1 MAVEPSPG
9 LTEFPRSPL
18 DGAPARTLSRLTA
31 RLSCSEATET
41 AAVRAKIMHRM
52 SVVMPLISLACACIT
67 YVFVLYVVPLPG
79 PTPPAAQRGSAL
91 IGAVAGIA
99 VCWIICEAWG
109 RRVARPTRRW
119 LDRGGEPDATE
130 RLVTVRLPLY
140 EARNTLVVWTVAG
153 AAYGAVEVAVGGSV
167 AAGALIMGLV
177 ALGGLSASALSYL
190 AVEWIV
196 RPATAL
202 ALQSDPPDRPMLP
215 GVATRIYLAWEFGT
229 AVAVCGA
236 VVVAIAYLAGAGI
249 SPKRM
254 AETVIFLGGL
264 GLTVGLVTLLA
275 AIHSVV
281 HPLRAVRKAM
291 ARVEAGG
298 TDVVM
303 AVDDGSEVGL
313 LQAGFNRMLAGLR
326 ERDRVR
332 DLFGRHVGEEVA
344 RSAIGR
350 GLEFGGETRDAAVL
364 FVDLIGSTA
373 FVADH
378 DPRQV
383 VETLNRFF
391 GVVVEVVTIY
401 GGWVNKFEGDAA
413 LCVFGA
419 PSEHPQAAAA
429 ALAAARELRRQLA
442 GEVDGLDA
450 AIGLSAG
457 PVVAGNIG
465 AAQRYEYTV
474 IGDPV
479 NEAARLTEL
488 AKSDPCRLLASEEI
502 VLRGGARELSR
513 WRLGDPFPLR
523 GRPGPTRVASPVE
536 A

>member
-1 MAVEPSPG
+1 M
-9 LTEFPRSPL
+9 R
-18 DGAPARTLSRLTA
+18 
-31 RLSCSEATET
+31 
-41 AAVRAKIMHRM
+41 RM
-52 SVVMPLISLACACIT
+52 SLVLPVVNLACAVIT
-67 YVFVLYVVPLPG
+67 YVFVVYVVPLPG
-79 PTPPAAQRGSAL
+79 AAPPSSGRGIDLIGSAV
-91 IGAVAGIA
+91 GVAI
-99 VCWIICEAWG
+99 CWIVCHMWG
-109 RRVARPTRRW
+109 LRVARPMRAW
-119 LDRGGEPDATE
+119 LDRGGDPDEAE
-130 RLVTVRLPLY
+130 RLQTVRLPLY
-140 EARNTLVVWTVAG
+140 EARNTLVVWALAG
-153 AAYGAVEVAVGGSV
+153 AVYGPLDVAVGGSA
-167 AAGALIMGLV
+167 AAGVLISGMV
-177 ALGGLSASALSYL
+177 VLGGLSASALSYL

-215 GVATRIYLAWEFGT
+215 GIATRIYLAWEFGT

-254 AETVIFLGGL
+254 AETVIFLGAI

-281 HPLRAVRKAM
+281 DPLRAVRKAM
-291 ARVEAGG
+291 ARVEAGE
-298 TDVVM
+298 TDVIM
-303 AVDDGSEVGL
+303 TVDDASEVGL

-378 DPRQV
+378 DPGDV

-391 GVVVEVVTIY
+391 GIVVDVVTVY

-429 ALAAARELRRQLA
+429 ALAAARELRRRLT

-488 AKSDPCRLLASEEI
+488 AKANPARLLASEEI
-502 VLRGGARELSR
+502 VLRAGERELSR

-536 A
+536 PRSPDVLRSVEAERADGLGPVGA

>member
-1 MAVEPSPG
+1 
-9 LTEFPRSPL
+9 
-18 DGAPARTLSRLTA
+18 
-31 RLSCSEATET
+31 
-41 AAVRAKIMHRM
+41 
-52 SVVMPLISLACACIT
+52 
-67 YVFVLYVVPLPG
+67 
-79 PTPPAAQRGSAL
+79 
-91 IGAVAGIA
+91 
-99 VCWIICEAWG
+99 
-109 RRVARPTRRW
+109 
-119 LDRGGEPDATE
+119 
-130 RLVTVRLPLY
+130 
-140 EARNTLVVWTVAG
+140 
-153 AAYGAVEVAVGGSV
+153 
-167 AAGALIMGLV
+167 
-177 ALGGLSASALSYL
+177 
-190 AVEWIV
+190 
-196 RPATAL
+196 
-202 ALQSDPPDRPMLP
+202 
-215 GVATRIYLAWEFGT
+215 
-229 AVAVCGA
+229 
-236 VVVAIAYLAGAGI
+236 
-249 SPKRM
+249 
-254 AETVIFLGGL
+254 
-264 GLTVGLVTLLA
+264 
-275 AIHSVV
+275 
-281 HPLRAVRKAM
+281 M

-303 AVDDGSEVGL
+303 PVDDGSEVGL

-350 GLEFGGETRDAAVL
+350 GHEFGGETRDAAVL

-373 FVADH
+373 FVAHH
-378 DPRQV
+378 DPREV

-391 GVVVEVVTIY
+391 GIVVEVVTLY

-419 PSEHPQAAAA
+419 PSEHPHAAAA
-429 ALAAARELRRQLA
+429 ALAAARELRHRLA
-442 GEVDGLDA
+442 GEVDGLES

-488 AKSDPCRLLASEEI
+488 AKLNPCRLLASEEI
-502 VLRGGARELSR
+502 VLRAGEHELSR

-523 GRPGPTRVASPVE
+523 GRPGPTRVASPIE

>member
-1 MAVEPSPG
+1 
-9 LTEFPRSPL
+9 
-18 DGAPARTLSRLTA
+18 
-31 RLSCSEATET
+31 
-41 AAVRAKIMHRM
+41 
-52 SVVMPLISLACACIT
+52 MPVINLACAFIT
-67 YVFVLYVVPLPG
+67 YVFVVYVVPLPG
-79 PTPPAAQRGSAL
+79 SAPPAAERGNAL
-91 IGAVAGIA
+91 VGTIAGIA
-99 VCWIICEAWG
+99 VCWVACEAWG
-109 RRVARPTRRW
+109 IRVARPMRTW
-119 LDRGGEPDATE
+119 LHRGGDPDDAE
-130 RLVTVRLPLY
+130 RLQTVRLPLY
-140 EARNTLVVWTVAG
+140 EARNTLVVWAAAG
-153 AAYGAVEVAVGGSV
+153 TAYAALDVAVGGSV
-167 AAGALIMGLV
+167 AAGLLIIGLV

-190 AVEWIV
+190 AVERIV

-202 ALQSDPPDRPMLP
+202 ALQADPPGRPMLP
-215 GVATRIYLAWEFGT
+215 GIATRIYLAWEFGT

-254 AETVIFLGGL
+254 AATVIFLGAIA
-264 GLTVGLVTLLA
+264 LTVGLVTLLA
-275 AIHSVV
+275 AIQSVV
-281 HPLRAVRKAM
+281 HPLRAVRRAM
-291 ARVEAGG
+291 AEVETGE

-303 AVDDGSEVGL
+303 PVDDGSEVGL
-313 LQAGFNRMLAGLR
+313 LQAGFNRMVAGLR

-344 RSAIGR
+344 RSALGR
-350 GLEFGGETRDAAVL
+350 GLTLGGETRDAAVL

-378 DPRQV
+378 EPRDV

-391 GVVVEVVTIY
+391 GIVVDVVTGY

-429 ALAAARELRRQLA
+429 ALAAARELHRRLV
-442 GEVDGLDA
+442 GEVDGLAA

-488 AKSDPCRLLASEEI
+488 AKENPCRLLASEEI
-502 VLRGGARELSR
+502 VSRAGEGELSR
-513 WRLGDPFPLR
+513 WRLGNPFPLR
-523 GRPGPTRVASPVE
+523 GRPGTTRVASPAE

>member
-1 MAVEPSPG
+1 M
-9 LTEFPRSPL
+9 R
-18 DGAPARTLSRLTA
+18 
-31 RLSCSEATET
+31 
-41 AAVRAKIMHRM
+41 RM
-52 SVVMPLISLACACIT
+52 SRVLPVLNLACAVIT
-67 YVFVLYVVPLPG
+67 YVFVVYVVPLPG
-79 PTPPAAQRGSAL
+79 GAPPSSGRGIDLIGSA
-91 IGAVAGIA
+91 VFVGI
-99 VCWIICEAWG
+99 CWIVCHRWG
-109 RRVARPTRRW
+109 LRVARPMKAW
-119 LDRGGEPDATE
+119 LDRGGDPSAGE
-130 RLVTVRLPLY
+130 RLQTVRLPLY
-140 EARNTLVVWTVAG
+140 EARNTLVVWALAGVVYGPLDVAI
-153 AAYGAVEVAVGGSV
+153 GGSA
-167 AAGALIMGLV
+167 AAGVLISGMV
-177 ALGGLSASALSYL
+177 VLGGLSASALSYL

-202 ALQSDPPDRPMLP
+202 ALGCDPPDRPMLP
-215 GVATRIYLAWEFGT
+215 GIATRIYLAWEFGT

-236 VVVAIAYLAGAGI
+236 VVVAIAYLAGAGM

-254 AETVIFLGGL
+254 AETVIFLGAI
-264 GLTVGLVTLLA
+264 GLTVGLLTLLA

-281 HPLRAVRKAM
+281 DPLRAVRKAM
-291 ARVEAGG
+291 ARVEAGETG
-298 TDVVM
+298 VVM
-303 AVDDGSEVGL
+303 TVDDASEVGL

-350 GLEFGGETRDAAVL
+350 GLQFGGETRDAAVL

-378 DPRQV
+378 EPRDV

-391 GVVVEVVTIY
+391 GIVVEVVTVY

-419 PSEHPQAAAA
+419 PSEHPHAAAA
-429 ALAAARELRRQLA
+429 ALAAARELRRRLR

-488 AKSDPCRLLASEEI
+488 AKANPARLLASEEI
-502 VLRGGARELSR
+502 VLRAGDRELSR

-536 A
+536 PQSADILRPVKAQGADGLGPAGA

>member
-1 MAVEPSPG
+1 M
-9 LTEFPRSPL
+9 R
-18 DGAPARTLSRLTA
+18 
-31 RLSCSEATET
+31 
-41 AAVRAKIMHRM
+41 RM
-52 SVVMPLISLACACIT
+52 SIVLPILNLACAVIT
-67 YVFVLYVVPLPG
+67 YVFVVYVVPLPG
-79 PTPPAAQRGSAL
+79 AAPPAAERGLDLIGSA
-91 IGAVAGIA
+91 IGIA
-99 VCWIICEAWG
+99 ICWTACHWWG
-109 RRVARPTRRW
+109 LHVARPMRAW
-119 LDRGGEPDATE
+119 LDRGGEPNQAE
-130 RLVTVRLPLY
+130 RLQTVRLPLY
-140 EARNTLVVWTVAG
+140 EARNTVVVWAAAG
-153 AAYGAVEVAVGGSV
+153 AAYGALDVAVGGSA
-167 AAGALIMGLV
+167 AAGVLIIGLV
-177 ALGGLSASALSYL
+177 VLGGLSASALSYL

-215 GVATRIYLAWEFGT
+215 GIATRIYLAWEFGT

-249 SPKRM
+249 TARRM
-254 AETVIFLGGL
+254 AETVIFLGAI
-264 GLTVGLVTLLA
+264 GLTVGLLTLLA
-275 AIHSVV
+275 TIRSVV
-281 HPLRAVRKAM
+281 HPLREVRRAM
-291 ARVEAGG
+291 ARVEEGE
-298 TDVVM
+298 TDLVM
-303 AVDDGSEVGL
+303 PVDDASEVGL

-350 GLEFGGETRDAAVL
+350 ELEFGGETRDAAVL

-373 FVADH
+373 FVAEN
-378 DPRQV
+378 DPRAV

-391 GVVVEVVTIY
+391 GIVVEVVTVY

-429 ALAAARELRRQLA
+429 ALAAARELRRRLP

-465 AAQRYEYTV
+465 AARRYEYTV

-488 AKSDPCRLLASEEI
+488 AKANPCRLLASEEI
-502 VLRGGARELSR
+502 VLRAGERELPR

-523 GRPGPTRVASPVE
+523 GRPGPTRVAWPVGG
-536 A
+536 

>member
-1 MAVEPSPG
+1 M
-9 LTEFPRSPL
+9 TEW
-18 DGAPARTLSRLTA
+18 LS
-31 RLSCSEATET
+31 
-41 AAVRAKIMHRM
+41 
-52 SVVMPLISLACACIT
+52 
-67 YVFVLYVVPLPG
+67 
-79 PTPPAAQRGSAL
+79 
-91 IGAVAGIA
+91 
-99 VCWIICEAWG
+99 
-109 RRVARPTRRW
+109 
-119 LDRGGEPDATE
+119 RGGEPDEAE
-130 RLVTVRLPLY
+130 RRQTVRLPLY
-140 EARNTLVVWTVAG
+140 EARNTLAVWAVAG
-153 AAYGAVEVAVGGSV
+153 VAYGALDV
-167 AAGALIMGLV
+167 AAGGSAAAGVLITGLV
-177 ALGGLSASALSYL
+177 VLGGLSASALSYL

-215 GVATRIYLAWEFGT
+215 GIATRMYLAWEFGT

-236 VVVAIAYLAGAGI
+236 VVVAIAYLSGAGI
-249 SPKRM
+249 SAKRM
-254 AETVIFLGGL
+254 AATVIFLGAIA
-264 GLTVGLVTLLA
+264 LTVGLVTLLA
-275 AIHSVV
+275 AVHSVV

-291 ARVEAGG
+291 AQVERGR

-303 AVDDGSEVGL
+303 PVDDGSEVGL
-313 LQAGFNRMLAGLR
+313 LQAGFNRMLTGLR

-344 RSAIGR
+344 RSALR
-350 GLEFGGETRDAAVL
+350 RELELGGETRDAAVL

-378 DPRQV
+378 EPRVV

-391 GVVVEVVTIY
+391 GIVVDVVTVY

-419 PSEHPQAAAA
+419 PSEQPHAAAA
-429 ALAAARELRRQLA
+429 ALAAARELRHRLV
-442 GEVDGLDA
+442 GEIDGLEG

-488 AKSDPCRLLASEEI
+488 AKANPCRLLASEEI
-502 VLRGGARELSR
+502 VRRAGEDELTR
-513 WRLGDPFPLR
+513 WRLGDPSPLR
-523 GRPGPTRVASPVE
+523 GRPGTTRVASPIQ

>member
-1 MAVEPSPG
+1 
-9 LTEFPRSPL
+9 
-18 DGAPARTLSRLTA
+18 
-31 RLSCSEATET
+31 
-41 AAVRAKIMHRM
+41 MHRM
-52 SVVMPLISLACACIT
+52 SVVMPLISLACASIT
-67 YVFVLYVVPLPG
+67 YVFVVYVVPLPG
-79 PTPPAAQRGSAL
+79 PTPPASQRGGAL
-91 IGAVAGIA
+91 IGTVAGIA
-99 VCWIICEAWG
+99 VCWVICEAWG

-153 AAYGAVEVAVGGSV
+153 AAYGAIDVAIGGSV
-167 AAGALIMGLV
+167 AAGALITGLV

-215 GVATRIYLAWEFGT
+215 GIATRIYLAWEFGT

-281 HPLRAVRKAM
+281 DPLKAVRKAM
-291 ARVEAGG
+291 ARVEAGD

-350 GLEFGGETRDAAVL
+350 GLEVGGEARDAAVL

-378 DPRQV
+378 DPREV

-391 GVVVEVVTIY
+391 GIVVEVVTMY

-429 ALAAARELRRQLA
+429 ALAAARELRRQLV

-488 AKSDPCRLLASEEI
+488 AKANPSRLLASEEI
-502 VLRGGARELSR
+502 VLRAGDRELSR

-523 GRPGPTRVASPVE
+523 GRPNPTRVASPVE